1 MATKSH
7 CSPQDSS
14 DPGYQN
20 WLVGRKQT
28 PRQYGTS
35 LEPRIQI
42 PPGLNLSSR
51 RGPEVELYDVA
62 GSHLLAPI
70 QDSSDVAVESNSVA
84 DSRYSRGLW
93 FSSCWPTPSQAGRT
107 TRSSFCNTPVVL
119 TNKSTTVPS
128 PIPYTLGRL
137 PTKAAHGNGN
147 CNGVRTSLCL
157 AANFNPLKR
166 FSGVRSTTRKEE
178 DSPTECSPPVL
189 CGIPIAGC
197 ARVPRAEGRRLT
209 SEQNKYYKYGFVL
222 VYRRSEISTFL
233 LLQLLISIAQSVYVV
248 TNATYNT
255 TDSPLRSHSTGS
267 FLRLH
272 LSHSDWGR
280 LVLLLCSSVLSLAG
294 LLSANWDWIA
304 TRSTDDQDAGQK
316 DTSRAGDRNVANLLI
331 VQLFRRRLRWAHV
344 FAYLACMLLGV
355 AMLPW
360 LPLFRLMQ
368 VLPTSHRP
376 GNPAVFS
383 LDSCSDAFK
392 TNISSIV
399 SGPVSSH
406 RTLHFPNW
414 LLQHY
419 AVADPNDN
427 LWVVLWV
434 IVALQGLFDRDG
446 LWSRYW
452 RYALTV
458 LLSIGH
464 FALSSVFGVLMI
476 GHDSGL
482 LSSTNGSQPC
492 SAWTRTA
499 YLVTGTRWWDELNGI
514 LFRTNASVLVALIA
528 AHFIGRLVA
537 TMTSAQRYHLF
548 LTAGSTQAKL
558 HRLDL
563 TENKLG
569 QLTRS
574 LVPAPLADELGRDFV
589 AGYLG
594 WSSPLVI
601 YLRNVSFLSAELVGL
616 SSLASVVASSP
627 TASVAS
633 QQFVSLL
640 NDLFGCFDRISRREG
655 CYRVRL
661 NAAEYMCIAGYPE
674 ARVDHARSC
683 VDFGL
688 TMLQLVDE
696 LAEMANVQ
704 LELRVA
710 VHTGTAYAAVI
721 GRTRLGFE
729 LTGDDVL
736 YTSCL
741 RQSAIRPGRVLTS
754 RSTFNQLPEGFRGE
768 AGPIIGLPHPLASVN
783 PNSEPSSATVKT
795 METYFVQPR
804 QVTNKPTGCKTTDT
818 GSTTPVVKVTNPE
831 WPKLGELS
839 LENLGLLNRL
849 TTAASIVCRR
859 PTSESSPVHST
870 GSVEIPFDSFFSA
883 TGSAMTAREE
893 AEESKEAQL
902 GLLRALSNSEFDET
916 TSSRPVTCVTRPSED
931 AASARDPSTSELLA
945 MAAVTLAQSFERGA
959 DTLDCS
965 DKLVPCQS
973 RAGRLRGK
981 CSVDGPDSVDGAC
994 ELGPENSMGVSQ
1006 ATTTTSAANNGQVAS
1021 EMATALPEAETS
1033 WKPLVQQLPWL
1044 CTSPSGVRA
1053 PHWLTMTT
1061 KLAPCCGITCT
1072 GHCKDAILYTN
1083 FSETESKKRR
1093 WRSSCCCSSN
1103 ESTVGTKEDDGA
1115 STQAEA
1121 SQWPGNLTHVLT
1133 MATGI
1138 LLPYGLLV
1146 AVINLLTI
1154 SGCFVFM
1161 TAYLVAFVY
1170 LGLLLLTWKL
1180 LRRFSPS
1187 GPVFL
1192 AIPARALITGSIF
1205 VVVAAELITLSL
1217 CQPAYSTKVLLN
1229 ASLDS
1234 RVVLTAPVLL
1244 LRPRDPSTMSNSTT
1258 NQLCMIPVQF
1268 ALLSSISCLL
1278 PAIVYATV
1286 IYASSVPGSGS
1297 GLQKDHQTSSSACT
1311 VYTPQ
1316 LTRFWCALL
1325 IFLAHGAV
1333 YFWAVFHNDMF
1344 RQLQP
1349 SSGNFPGMNL
1359 LRSTVI
1365 QHWYGLFAFSLLAF
1379 VLPRNLEYQARL
1391 LRQWITKGNEA
1402 VQSLSATRL
1411 ALARLLIS
1419 AVPRFVVAVLC
1430 SPSRACELYSKP
1442 YHLVG
1447 LVLIQLSVN
1456 PDPRAKSCS
1465 MNRMTGTPND
1475 LTDKP
1480 AVTEEEGEEPAQIA
1494 DRLRLLNHM
1503 ISLIDGLATT
1513 GGGVTKRSKSS
1524 RVGGGSLIGRMN
1536 DSQLIDS
1543 APSLVKVHVGGATVG
1558 YAVGLLPSDTIHDS
1572 DSRTEHLTH
1581 LLTFTEKILEACEE
1595 VNSKARSTNSFIH
1608 LRVAL
1613 HAGPALV
1620 GLIGKQRPVFNLW
1633 GDPVNVCLHL
1643 LHESHVPAL
1652 NRQHLL
1658 LATDDVINAIPCA
1671 RLNIILKSGQPL
1683 VWRCVDTQT
1692 GRILLSAQ
1700 VPASAAPGG
1709 PNRSRPCL
1717 PLHFCSILATVP
1729 EPDVDYANRAA
1740 FAMLNLAKRASF
1752 KTPQPNAE
1760 AVGQR
1765 NQKVPTTA
1773 PTEQPNNV
1781 QQPLRQSAVVSQI
1794 QQPLVPDLS
1803 PRPVSVVHSI
1813 PSKTVGASSN
1823 AQPYSRGHSVQSA
1836 LVNQSQ
1842 LVVPPPPPPHKR
1854 LYVQPKQSYAPGG
1867 PAIIQPANPDAIQ
1880 SPRVAIAGPHASHS
1894 ITEKLCDTSV
1904 TNHAYVRASPER
1916 KYSEPPATI
1925 TRQALRRGV
1934 VSQCAAAQ
1942 THDYSIVN
1950 FEPPEPH
1957 PARVTSQLLEPRPST
1972 QPPVPHM
1979 MGRRGEYWPNIPN
1992 KSSENGVPLD
2002 LRLKQCRVGHESTE
2016 KMKPPIPTP
2025 LLKQAERPSAN
2036 HLRPVSLSSTDSFL
2050 AAERA
2055 CAAGCDEAVNTDRV
2069 TESSK
2074 FVTPNGRS
2082 REEEQSGSGTEFVS
2096 HHNPLY
2102 TDNEYDSMTE
2112 SQGNLLNHGKRKR
2125 TRRAS
2130 QTTRSSST
2138 HSKNG
2143 KLSSEKISLLS
2154 AHDRNVTAH
2163 SSHAS
2168 SYEKKSE
2175 LGHISGAIDM
2185 PATPKFRVPCTKE
2198 GLVVSDRMLDFPDI
2212 QRPPS
2217 PGGYPHCKMGLNKT
2231 NLVPS
2236 PVGYGSGNYVG
2247 GNQPYHTGPSSSST
2261 SSAARSAPG
2270 NTGYG
2275 GVKRESSLDNS
2286 SAHPGTDKN
2295 LKLWPDDCLQSDRI
2309 ALTKASRTHPK
2320 TNQPETVPWEFR
2332 GQSPKD
2338 TGSPLASD
2346 VDAIDGEYA
2355 GTYSLGPLSMAVQ
2368 PSIADDGITSCDGD
2382 FGDYEDEGDS
2392 HGEVEDEDQSA
2403 VPESMSSSYTRPLIY
2418 PGWSQQRPVTTNQ
2431 FNLDLPMG
2439 THLPQSCMTDSL
2451 LANPDLDA
2459 RESELADELEPSR
2472 LNSPDEPIDPRQ
2484 APSLLEAAF
2493 VPLSLPHECI
2503 CESDG
2508 DEMFAYHNRPGV
2520 FHINPYSV
2528 QGHSRLVPSELQQHQ
2543 TKNSVTPAKNGR
2555 VAGGYFPP
2563 GPQFISEHSIQLQC
2577 SPRPGKPSLPEIA
2590 PVSLPNFTRQLTSTV
2605 TDEIGQ
2611 SDYDNLSH
2619 PNASLLNNHSSS
2631 NGRSSQKPLD
2641 RWQRPPPDDGT
2652 ATVSCYATSSVY
2664 DTGDDADVDDDYK
2677 QVEIFK
2683 PVLSPCSLSSQPKMN
2698 VIVPTVIP
2706 GAAGPG
2712 SPQMSISGVNHHTNG
2727 QVQSQNPCRL
2737 LPVIDGVKPGQSTGK
2752 TATVNSDQLL
2762 PTKGLNR
2769 TPSTAASQTS
2779 SVDQQRSEYD
2789 NVDRSSVSGLHSE
2802 TSDSPIIPNGTP
2814 SLHDNRPSRVG
2825 SAGKVPSERHLRGG
2839 VRAMFDAEIAAEA
2852 QRISRQFRAMGWI
2865 PASDYVQSF
2874 GDANGVVA
2882 DGLLTENSHFPDIKH
2897 SQPRPKSPVRDPPRP
2912 HLFLL
2917 PLDPQRSTPCSR
2929 QASFRN
2935 RHRRGLASAADSETV
2950 TSVTSQLDDD
2960 DFDEDYGARTDASD
2974 FEDIINETVQY
2985 ADDCSKFNPGA
2996 WVSDSYPDRE
3006 LGCLMVR
3013 PRSLSATCLN
3023 DSAPAGDALAGLLL
3037 ASDLSEVSSDE
3048 KDGTTSDPEADDLH
3062 QKSYLDDHHNTQRS
3076 AAPSARLCD
3085 RQRKAVRRVKSSR
3098 TSQRPSDVSED
3109 NAGFVRL
3116 KRRAARVR
3124 SLLPPDL
3131 QPFVL
3136 PGCMSSLSRSSS
3148 VASSIGLHH
3157 LKTGLVFLSLSRRRP
3172 SGKSIST
3179 RHRKRR
3185 CRLPRCSSDPE
3196 LRIKAIKGCS

>member
-28 PRQYGTS
+28 PHQYGTS

-62 GSHLLAPI
+62 GAHLLAPI
-70 QDSSDVAVESNSVA
+70 QDSSDLAVESNSVA

-93 FSSCWPTPSQAGRT
+93 FTSCWPTPNQAGRT

-166 FSGVRSTTRKEE
+166 FSGVRSTTRKDE

-197 ARVPRAEGRRLT
+197 ARVPRTERRRLT

-280 LVLLLCSSVLSLAG
+280 LVMLLCSSVLSLAG

-304 TRSTDDQDAGQK
+304 TRSTDDQGVEQK

-376 GNPAVFS
+376 GIPAVFS
-383 LDSCSDAFK
+383 LDNCSDAFK

-399 SGPVSSH
+399 SGPVSSP
-406 RTLHFPNW
+406 RTLHFQNW

-427 LWVVLWV
+427 LWVVLWI

-452 RYALTV
+452 RYALTL

-464 FALSSVFGVLMI
+464 FVLSSVFGVLMI

-492 SAWTRTA
+492 SAWTRAA

-514 LFRTNASVLVALIA
+514 LFRTNASVLIALIA

-537 TMTSAQRYHLF
+537 SMTSAQRYHLF
-548 LTAGSTQAKL
+548 LTAGFTQAKL

-661 NAAEYMCIAGYPE
+661 NAAEYLCIAGYPE
-674 ARVDHARSC
+674 TRVDHARSC

-688 TMLQLVDE
+688 TMLQIVDE

-729 LTGDDVL
+729 LTGHDVL

-804 QVTNKPTGCKTTDT
+804 QVTNKPTGCKTNDTD
-818 GSTTPVVKVTNPE
+818 STTPVIKVTNPE

-916 TSSRPVTCVTRPSED
+916 TSSRPVTHATRLSED

-981 CSVDGPDSVDGAC
+981 WYSAFFDQNMGYFVSLASEYRRFSVDGPDLADGAC

-1006 ATTTTSAANNGQVAS
+1006 ATTTTLAANNGQVDS
-1021 EMATALPEAETS
+1021 EMTTALPEAETS

-1061 KLAPCCGITCT
+1061 KLTPCCGITCS
-1072 GHCKDAILYTN
+1072 GHCKDAILYTH
-1083 FSETESKKRR
+1083 FSETESKKRG
-1093 WRSSCCCSSN
+1093 WRSSCCCNSHD
-1103 ESTVGTKEDDGA
+1103 STVGTKEDDGA
-1115 STQAEA
+1115 STHAEA
-1121 SQWPGNLTHVLT
+1121 SQLPGNLTHVLT

-1154 SGCFVFM
+1154 SGALVNRQEGISLHICNLDIILR
-1161 TAYLVAFVY
+1161 YLVPF
-1170 LGLLLLTWKL
+1170 
-1180 LRRFSPS
+1180 LRPL
-1187 GPVFL
+1187 GPVVH

-1234 RVVLTAPVLL
+1234 HVAPTAPVLL
-1244 LRPRDPSTMSNSTT
+1244 LPPRNPSTMSNSTT
-1258 NQLCMIPVQF
+1258 NQMCMIPVQF

-1297 GLQKDHQTSSSACT
+1297 DSQKAHQTSPSACT

-1316 LTRFWCALL
+1316 LTRFWCTFL
-1325 IFLAHGAV
+1325 IFSAHGAV

-1349 SSGNFPGMNL
+1349 SSSNFPGMNL
-1359 LRSTVI
+1359 LSSIVI

-1391 LRQWITKGNEA
+1391 LRQWITKGNDA

-1456 PDPRAKSCS
+1456 PDPRAKGCS
-1465 MNRMTGTPND
+1465 MNRVAGTPND
-1475 LTDKP
+1475 PTDKS
-1480 AVTEEEGEEPAQIA
+1480 AVTEEEEEEPAQIA

-1503 ISLIDGLATT
+1503 ISLIDGLAAA

-1524 RVGGGSLIGRMN
+1524 RDGGGSLIGRMN

-1581 LLTFTEKILEACEE
+1581 LLTFTERILEACEE

-1608 LRVAL
+1608 LRVGWRNFALTYLAAL

-1717 PLHFCSILATVP
+1717 PLHFCSILATIP

-1752 KTPQPNAE
+1752 KTPHPNTG

-1765 NQKVPTTA
+1765 SQKVPTTA
-1773 PTEQPNNV
+1773 PTEQPSNV

-1794 QQPLVPDLS
+1794 QQPLVPDIS

-1867 PAIIQPANPDAIQ
+1867 PTTIQPANPDAVQ
-1880 SPRVAIAGPHASHS
+1880 SPRAAIAGPHASHS

-1904 TNHAYVRASPER
+1904 TNHAYVRGSPER

-1934 VSQCAAAQ
+1934 VSQCAAAH

-1972 QPPVPHM
+1972 QPPIPHM
-1979 MGRRGEYWPNIPN
+1979 MSRKGEYWPNIPN

-2055 CAAGCDEAVNTDRV
+2055 CAAGSDELVNTDRV
-2069 TESSK
+2069 TDSSK

-2082 REEEQSGSGTEFVS
+2082 LREEEQSGSGTEFVS

-2112 SQGNLLNHGKRKR
+2112 SQGNLLNPGKRKR

-2154 AHDRNVTAH
+2154 THDRNVTAH

-2168 SYEKKSE
+2168 SFEKKSE
-2175 LGHISGAIDM
+2175 SGHIGGAMDM

-2198 GLVVSDRMLDFPDI
+2198 GLVVSDRLLDFPDI

-2217 PGGYPHCKMGLNKT
+2217 PGGYPHCKIGLIKT
-2231 NLVPS
+2231 NLVP
-2236 PVGYGSGNYVG
+2236 
-2247 GNQPYHTGPSSSST
+2247 T
-2261 SSAARSAPG
+2261 
-2270 NTGYG
+2270 
-2275 GVKRESSLDNS
+2275 
-2286 SAHPGTDKN
+2286 
-2295 LKLWPDDCLQSDRI
+2295 
-2309 ALTKASRTHPK
+2309 
-2320 TNQPETVPWEFR
+2320 PEFC

-2338 TGSPLASD
+2338 TGSPPASD

-2382 FGDYEDEGDS
+2382 FGDYEDEGNS
-2392 HGEVEDEDQSA
+2392 HEEVEDEDQSA
-2403 VPESMSSSYTRPLIY
+2403 VPESMSSSYTRPLLY
-2418 PGWSQQRPVTTNQ
+2418 PGWSQQRPLTTNQ

-2528 QGHSRLVPSELQQHQ
+2528 QGHSRLVPSELQQPQQ

-2590 PVSLPNFTRQLTSTV
+2590 PVSLPNFTRQVTSPV

-2641 RWQRPPPDDGT
+2641 KYHWQRPPPDDGT

-2677 QVEIFK
+2677 QGGIFK

-2698 VIVPTVIP
+2698 VLVPTAIP

-2712 SPQMSISGVNHHTNG
+2712 SPQMSMSGVNRHTNG
-2727 QVQSQNPCRL
+2727 QVQSPNPCRL
-2737 LPVIDGVKPGQSTGK
+2737 LPVIDGMKAAQSTDK
-2752 TATVNSDQLL
+2752 TATFNSDQLL

-2769 TPSTAASQTS
+2769 TPSSAASHAS

-2789 NVDRSSVSGLHSE
+2789 NVDRSSVSGPHSE
-2802 TSDSPIIPNGTP
+2802 TSHSPIVPNGTP

-2825 SAGKVPSERHLRGG
+2825 STGKVPSERHLRGG

-2874 GDANGVVA
+2874 GDTNDLVA

-2897 SQPRPKSPVRDPPRP
+2897 SHPRPKSPVRDPPRP

-2960 DFDEDYGARTDASD
+2960 FDEDYGARTDASD
-2974 FEDIINETVQY
+2974 FEEIINETVQY
-2985 ADDCSKFNPGA
+2985 AEDCSKLNSGA

-3023 DSAPAGDALAGLLL
+3023 DSAPVSDALAGLLL

-3048 KDGTTSDPEADDLH
+3048 RDGMMSDPETDDLH
-3062 QKSYLDDHHNTQRS
+3062 QKSYLDDHHNAQRS

-3085 RQRKAVRRVKSSR
+3085 RQHKAVRRVKSSR
-3098 TSQRPSDVSED
+3098 TSQRPSDVNED

-3157 LKTGLVFLSLSRRRP
+3157 LKTGLVFLSLSRRQS